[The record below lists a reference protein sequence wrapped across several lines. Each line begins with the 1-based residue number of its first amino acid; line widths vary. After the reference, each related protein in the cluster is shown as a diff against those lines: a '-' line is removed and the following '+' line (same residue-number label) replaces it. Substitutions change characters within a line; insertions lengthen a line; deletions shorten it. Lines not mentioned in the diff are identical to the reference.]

1 MLGKDKLNII
11 DVLISIV
18 LINLYISHEEFVSLN
33 NVLSG
38 YYEMEEEIRI
48 LKLPWNMLYKKNLNP
63 LCQL

>member
-11 DVLISIV
+11 DVLVSIA
-18 LINLYISHEEFVSLN
+18 LINLYISHEEFISLN

-38 YYEMEEEIRI
+38 YYEMKEEIRI